1 MENIV
6 NTFYKGNINKFGFGG
21 WNTTKNN
28 MKEILSS
35 YPYPSNMGRQI
46 DKYFQKGIVRPED
59 KNKNIH
65 KNYVPS
71 IYSKILPPKERVDFS
86 EVNAQEIKPIS
97 ISQYKNFDNHGFM
110 NTQPKVVPTENFSP
124 ALIRMELLERKMSEL
139 ENKTRLEMKKSLNE
153 MNDKYIDPRFK
164 HFLDNNQGKYD
175 VFGNDPDPLDERRN
189 FVKNKLGNIKNQLDN
204 NENEDY
210 KKKKKMR
217 IKKKKMNKKKKKKR
231 NYFDDVEEIQEKNED
246 EEKEVSVL
254 SPEKENINTI
264 DSPLKLIQNINNLPK
279 RNSITGTP
287 RHKTSTMASP
297 KKLSNKSSL
306 VNNLAIKNKTT
317 RSPSMSI
324 MNKTSA
330 KNSKKGSKKVSVKGS
345 IIGTRRASI
354 KGSVHGSKRG
364 SVRGT
369 VINSPTMKGNT
380 KRISSKN
387 LKDDIQ
393 NDDAGKVLG
402 DIGYSFEGK
411 TNKEKVLQFQ
421 TNRIG
426 KEFDKL
432 LQEMNEFKR
441 TIKTKMSVQHSDE
454 TIKLNILKDIF
465 LLDNRAIMKYAVDKA
480 INKVNEPFDIEKYK
494 KKVEKEKLEEIDK
507 LIDKKLGD
515 YNDNVKKL
523 GYDKHIWDE
532 KQQMMH
538 NNIINKYE
546 YRKYR
551 EKVNNKITTL
561 PNIFIKASKL
571 MMDKTDDVIAQK
583 DKKDKRNRMKTLIN
597 KTYNT
602 STKSSENRIS
612 VYNNIRE
619 ETIHFGDTVND
630 DSDLNSKE
638 KSEISK
644 LPQIKNTEENKDNMK
659 EKTEDWVSFKEEE
672 KKDDLNNEENKTNS
686 KKTESKKESNK
697 TKEDNEEKENE
708 EKENEENEN
717 DENEEKEEDEENENE
732 EKEENKNEEKEEN
745 ENEEKEED
753 EKNENEEKEENEN
766 EEKEEDEGEEDSENE
781 DDEEESEEE
790 NRDEEDDDDND
801 EEESEEK

>member
-1 MENIV
+1 M
-6 NTFYKGNINKFGFGG
+6 
-21 WNTTKNN
+21 
-28 MKEILSS
+28 
-35 YPYPSNMGRQI
+35 
-46 DKYFQKGIVRPED
+46 
-59 KNKNIH
+59 
-65 KNYVPS
+65 
-71 IYSKILPPKERVDFS
+71 
-86 EVNAQEIKPIS
+86 
-97 ISQYKNFDNHGFM
+97 
-110 NTQPKVVPTENFSP
+110 
-124 ALIRMELLERKMSEL
+124 
-139 ENKTRLEMKKSLNE
+139 
-153 MNDKYIDPRFK
+153 
-164 HFLDNNQGKYD
+164 
-175 VFGNDPDPLDERRN
+175 
-189 FVKNKLGNIKNQLDN
+189 
-204 NENEDY
+204 
-210 KKKKKMR
+210 
-217 IKKKKMNKKKKKKR
+217 
-231 NYFDDVEEIQEKNED
+231 
-246 EEKEVSVL
+246 
-254 SPEKENINTI
+254 
-264 DSPLKLIQNINNLPK
+264 
-279 RNSITGTP
+279 
-287 RHKTSTMASP
+287 
-297 KKLSNKSSL
+297 
-306 VNNLAIKNKTT
+306 
-317 RSPSMSI
+317 
-324 MNKTSA
+324 
-330 KNSKKGSKKVSVKGS
+330 
-345 IIGTRRASI
+345 
-354 KGSVHGSKRG
+354 
-364 SVRGT
+364 
-369 VINSPTMKGNT
+369 
-380 KRISSKN
+380 
-387 LKDDIQ
+387 
-393 NDDAGKVLG
+393 
-402 DIGYSFEGK
+402 
-411 TNKEKVLQFQ
+411 
-421 TNRIG
+421 
-426 KEFDKL
+426 
-432 LQEMNEFKR
+432 
-441 TIKTKMSVQHSDE
+441 
-454 TIKLNILKDIF
+454 
-465 LLDNRAIMKYAVDKA
+465 
-480 INKVNEPFDIEKYK
+480 
-494 KKVEKEKLEEIDK
+494 
-507 LIDKKLGD
+507 GD

-619 ETIHFGDTVND
+619 ETIHFGDTVDD

-697 TKEDNEEKENE
+697 TKADNEEKENE

-717 DENEEKEEDEENENE
+717 EENEEKEEDEENENE
-732 EKEENKNEEKEEN
+732 EKEENENEEKEEN

>member
-210 KKKKKMR
+210 KKKKK
-217 IKKKKMNKKKKKKR
+217 KKR
-231 NYFDDVEEIQEKNED
+231 NYFDNVEEIQEKNED

-264 DSPLKLIQNINNLPK
+264 DSPLILIQNINNLPK

-330 KNSKKGSKKVSVKGS
+330 KNSKKASKKVSVKGS

-364 SVRGT
+364 SVRGS

-571 MMDKTDDVIAQK
+571 MIDKTDEVNAQK
-583 DKKDKRNRMKTLIN
+583 DKKDKRNRMQTLIN

-659 EKTEDWVSFKEEE
+659 EKTEDWVSLKEEE
-672 KKDDLNNEENKTNS
+672 KKDDLNNEENKTTS
-686 KKTESKKESNK
+686 KKTENTKKSESKKESNN

-708 EKENEENEN
+708 EN
-717 DENEEKEEDEENENE
+717 ENEEKEEKENENE
-732 EKEENKNEEKEEN
+732 EKEEHENKEE
-745 ENEEKEED
+745 EDEKEED
-753 EKNENEEKEENEN
+753 EHDEEEEQSKEDD
-766 EEKEEDEGEEDSENE
+766 EEEEDKGEEDSENE